1 MDAEAVGSSA
11 LSALSLSVRSR
22 DSESRREPESA
33 AESESQRGSADFQ
46 RQTSVH
52 PVDSDQVLDLYRYS
66 YCVVLMLAAFRWP
79 SYMKSFRRPWQS
91 SHVPCSPAR

>member
-22 DSESRREPESA
+22 NSESA

-52 PVDSDQVLDLYRYS
+52 PVDSDQVLGLYWYS

-79 SYMKSFRRPWQS
+79 SYMKSFRFPWQS